1 MSELKKQI
9 QDAVIS
15 AMKAGEK
22 ERLKTIRLMTS
33 SMKQIEIDERIELDD
48 QRIIV
53 ILDKMV
59 KQRRESISQF
69 KTAGRDDLVKQENFE
84 IDIIQ
89 EFLPQALGEEEIDKI
104 VSQAIKQTGASS
116 IKDMGKVMGLVK
128 PQIVGRAD
136 MGEVSA
142 RIKSLLNT
150 WAGDDQLRKLNE
162 TFFR

>member
-9 QDAVIS
+9 QASVIT

-22 ERLKTIRLMTS
+22 ERLKTLRLITS

-48 QRIIV
+48 ARIIA

-69 KTAGRDDLVKQENFE
+69 KTAGRDDLIAQENSE

-89 EFLPQALGEEEIDKI
+89 EFLPQALSEEEVDDI
-104 VSQAIKQTGASS
+104 VNQAIEKTSASS

-128 PQIVGRAD
+128 PQIIGRAD
-136 MGEVSA
+136 MGEVSG
-142 RIKSLLNT
+142 RIKAILSSN
-150 WAGDDQLRKLNE
+150 
-162 TFFR
+162 

>member
-15 AMKAGEK
+15 AMKSGEK
-22 ERLKTIRLMTS
+22 ERLGIIRLMTS
-33 SMKQIEIDERIELDD
+33 SMKQIEVDERIELDD
-48 QRIIV
+48 ARVIA

-69 KTAGRDDLVKQENFE
+69 KKAARDDLVKQESFE

-89 EFLPQALGEEEIDKI
+89 EFLPQALSEEEVDTI
-104 VSQAIKQTGASS
+104 VNQAIEQTAASS

-128 PQIVGRAD
+128 PQIIGRAD
-136 MGEVSA
+136 MGEISG
-142 RIKSLLNT
+142 RIKSILSSS
-150 WAGDDQLRKLNE
+150 
-162 TFFR
+162 

>member
-22 ERLKTIRLMTS
+22 KRLAIIRLITS
-33 SMKQIEIDERIELDD
+33 SMKQIEVDERIELDD

-69 KTAGRDDLVKQENFE
+69 KAAGRDDLVKQENFE

-89 EFLPQALGEEEIDKI
+89 EFLPQALGEEEVDDI
-104 VSQAIKQTGASS
+104 VNQAIEQTGASS

-136 MGEVSA
+136 MGEVSG
-142 RIKSLLNT
+142 RIKSLLSTN
-150 WAGDDQLRKLNE
+150 
-162 TFFR
+162 

>member
-1 MSELKKQI
+1 MSDLQKQI
-9 QDAVIS
+9 KNAVIV

-22 ERLKTIRLMTS
+22 PRLAVIRLMTS

-48 QRIIV
+48 ARVIA

-69 KTAGRDDLVKQENFE
+69 KTAGRDDLIKQESFE

-89 EFLPQALGEEEIDKI
+89 EFLPQALSEEEIDGI
-104 VSQAIKQTGASS
+104 VKQAIEQTSASS

-128 PQIVGRAD
+128 PQIIGRAD
-136 MGEVSA
+136 MGEVSG
-142 RIKSLLNT
+142 RIKSILSSS
-150 WAGDDQLRKLNE
+150 
-162 TFFR
+162 

>member
-22 ERLKTIRLMTS
+22 KRLAIIRLMTS
-33 SMKQIEIDERIELDD
+33 AMKQIEIDERIELDD

-89 EFLPQALGEEEIDKI
+89 EFLPQALGEEEVDEI

-136 MGEVSA
+136 MGEVSG
-142 RIKSLLNT
+142 RIKSLLST
-150 WAGDDQLRKLNE
+150 
-162 TFFR
+162 

>member
-9 QDAVIS
+9 QDAVVR
-15 AMKAGEK
+15 AMKSGEK
-22 ERLKTIRLMTS
+22 ERLAIIRLMTS
-33 SMKQIEIDERIELDD
+33 SMKQVEVDERIELDD
-48 QRIIV
+48 ARIIA

-89 EFLPQALGEEEIDKI
+89 EFLPQALSEEEIDNI
-104 VSQAIKQTGASS
+104 VNQAIEQTSANS

-128 PQIVGRAD
+128 PQIIGRAD
-136 MGEVSA
+136 MGEVSG
-142 RIKSLLNT
+142 RIKSLLTSN
-150 WAGDDQLRKLNE
+150 
-162 TFFR
+162 

>member
-1 MSELKKQI
+1 MSDLKKQI
-9 QDAVIS
+9 QDAAIS

-22 ERLKTIRLMTS
+22 KRLATIRLMTS
-33 SMKQIEIDERIELDD
+33 SIKQIEIDERIELDN

-89 EFLPQALGEEEIDKI
+89 EFLPQALDEEEVDKI

-136 MGEVSA
+136 MGEVSG
-142 RIKSLLNT
+142 RIKTLLSTN
-150 WAGDDQLRKLNE
+150 QVIIS
-162 TFFR
+162 